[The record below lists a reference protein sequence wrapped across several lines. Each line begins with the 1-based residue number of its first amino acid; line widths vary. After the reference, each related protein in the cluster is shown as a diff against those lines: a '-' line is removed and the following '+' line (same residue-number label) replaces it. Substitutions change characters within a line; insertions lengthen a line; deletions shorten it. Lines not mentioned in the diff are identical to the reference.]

1 MRQNNVHT
9 ETCHKSDDT
18 LWNGEW
24 FTIGRRVSPCHS
36 KLFAFQILDTAEF
49 VDDVKHIC
57 HTLSRMINVTLKVYK
72 SRSLLKNAIFVSF
85 CYSIHKIFLISMSL
99 TDVHIITDTDYIS
112 HERYHVGCLTNG
124 LTVCNLGFLLVQILY
139 FKSKK
144 VAGRSEGETGTCG
157 VVTENGDSQT
167 TLEYL
172 RGNIVLSH
180 EAEGVSNCE
189 NSLQLLV
196 CFIPC
201 PEEVVVVHFF
211 EVKAV
216 KLVDI
221 IL

>member
-1 MRQNNVHT
+1 M
-9 ETCHKSDDT
+9 
-18 LWNGEW
+18 
-24 FTIGRRVSPCHS
+24 
-36 KLFAFQILDTAEF
+36 
-49 VDDVKHIC
+49 
-57 HTLSRMINVTLKVYK
+57 
-72 SRSLLKNAIFVSF
+72 
-85 CYSIHKIFLISMSL
+85 
-99 TDVHIITDTDYIS
+99 
-112 HERYHVGCLTNG
+112 
-124 LTVCNLGFLLVQILY
+124 CNLGFLLVQILY